1 MGEHGYWTNGTHC
14 LRGVQLE
21 GEVGHLRD
29 EVARAHK
36 RIADTDERVIAMEKS
51 LLALNWKL
59 IVLLLVLVRLTDPGT
74 WQWISKL
81 VGP

>member
-1 MGEHGYWTNGTHC
+1 M
-14 LRGVQLE
+14 
-21 GEVGHLRD
+21 GHLRD